1 MLSKQNKVIQTPQD
15 TRSHKLMQESNIN
28 KLKLHKNHTVIITME
43 QIQTI
48 QSCQNERDTENKRNE
63 IKCSSTTML
72 INYSMGGPFSASAQE
87 AGISNT

>member
-1 MLSKQNKVIQTPQD
+1 
-15 TRSHKLMQESNIN
+15 
-28 KLKLHKNHTVIITME
+28 ME